1 VKETQKERS
10 RKKTKEERNKLRQK
24 VTARKDQ
31 IKNSKYVQRYSDFMT
46 SV

>member
-10 RKKTKEERNKLRQK
+10 KKKTKEEGNTLRQK

-31 IKNSKYVQRYSDFMT
+31 RKNSKYVERYCDSMT
-46 SV
+46 LV